1 VVAQVLGS
9 VEGPGLCQGSWAF
22 ALQNAMSDE
31 RMCALPP
38 LFEHRAQHRELKN
51 SSSQLCARH
60 VAIIKEN
67 GGVGY

>member
-1 VVAQVLGS
+1 
-9 VEGPGLCQGSWAF
+9 
-22 ALQNAMSDE
+22 MSDE

-60 VAIIKEN
+60 VAIMKEK